1 MTYLSFKHTHPQ
13 SRTGE
18 LCVAGGSALRS
29 GQSRNGACFWCFGN
43 WGTGAAQA
51 LLKEGRPGWGL
62 RLTAESQG
70 VWASLPSS
78 RIRRMGAEAWG
89 GTLAPRG
96 GTAPGERCLGLSS
109 LRSSPEALVSSGAS
123 QGLPAD
129 PELGLLPLVSGCRLG
144 LQGTPGL
151 VSNCLR
157 NDASRSR
164 VSDDNRLCSRAVSVL
179 LGAAL
184 LGRSGLESL
193 ERLPSRCQGAEV
205 TCLG

>member
-1 MTYLSFKHTHPQ
+1 M
-13 SRTGE
+13 
-18 LCVAGGSALRS
+18 AGGSALRS
-29 GQSRNGACFWCFGN
+29 GQSRSGACFWCFGN

-78 RIRRMGAEAWG
+78 RIRRMGAEAQRGTLASRG
-89 GTLAPRG
+89 GTL
-96 GTAPGERCLGLSS
+96 APGERCLGLSS
-109 LRSSPEALVSSGAS
+109 LRSSPAALVSSGAS
-123 QGLPAD
+123 QGSPAD
-129 PELGLLPLVSGCRLG
+129 PELGLLPLVSSCRLG
-144 LQGTPGL
+144 LQGTAGL

-193 ERLPSRCQGAEV
+193 ERLPPRCQGAEV